1 MKILLFI
8 GLALYSIP
16 AGWLTD
22 FQHAQTQAKQS
33 QKLIL
38 LNFAGSDW
46 CAPCIK
52 MTRDIFEQ
60 EVFSQYADNNLLLVR
75 ADFPRLKKNQLSAIQ
90 TAHNEKLAETYNPK
104 GKFPLTLLLDEDGN
118 ILKSWDGY
126 NGESPQEFIKEIE
139 GYRHAR

>member
-1 MKILLFI
+1 MKTLLFAVLI
-8 GLALYSIP
+8 YLFIP
-16 AGWLTD
+16 TAWLTD
-22 FQHAQTQAKQS
+22 FQDAQTQAKQS

-60 EVFSQYADNNLLLVR
+60 EVFTQYAENNLLLVR
-75 ADFPRLKKNQLSAIQ
+75 ADFPRLKKNQLAPNQI
-90 TAHNEKLAETYNPK
+90 AHNEKLAETYNPK
-104 GKFPLTLLLDEDGN
+104 GKFPLTLLLDQDGK

-126 NGESPQEFIKEIE
+126 TGESPQNFTKEIE
-139 GYRHAR
+139 EYRNAR